1 MQNEPRLMSGTD
13 VANYCGIT
21 LATLSKWVSGGRLPP
36 PLPGTRRWD
45 RKALDLTLDKVS
57 GIEAPLSKEDAAERE
72 WQAWHAE
79 YQARLAA
86 ERAEQRGQ
94 PIEDWRADRL
104 AKRQARRKLARE
116 NWLKRSGAIGEKT
129 EEQLAADRARYKLNS
144 ERANERKKAARA
156 KARPPSSEKPD

>member
-1 MQNEPRLMSGTD
+1 MTVPEPRLMSGTD

-21 LATLSKWVSGGRLPP
+21 LATLSKWVTEGRLPP

-45 RKALDLTLDKVS
+45 RKALDLALDKLS

-79 YQARLAA
+79 YQAKLTA
-86 ERAEQRGQ
+86 ERANRPGQ
-94 PIEDWRADRL
+94 TIEDWRADRL
-104 AKRQARRKLARE
+104 AKRQARRKIARE
-116 NWLKRSGAIGEKT
+116 RWLKRSGEICEKT

-144 ERANERKKAARA
+144 ERANERERAA
-156 KARPPSSEKPD
+156 KAKSRPPRKKP